1 LGGDWLAGTT
11 MWRDR
16 FYFLFAL
23 AWVAIV
29 LGWLLFVT
37 LAE

>member
-1 LGGDWLAGTT
+1 
-11 MWRDR
+11 MKRDS

-23 AWVAIV
+23 VWLVIV
-29 LGWLLFVT
+29 IGWLLFVT

>member
-1 LGGDWLAGTT
+1 MGHDS
-11 MWRDR
+11 

-23 AWVAIV
+23 AWVMIV
-29 LGWLLFVT
+29 FGWLLFVT